1 METQNLLQEVLA
13 GNNTVRQR
21 AEGELNTRRQAN
33 PGALLQL
40 FVQNLRNESE
50 DVAQIACVLFKKYFL
65 DNTEGVQPDDY
76 EQMKKAVLESLDFSA
91 QSLLTLK
98 RKADLLAKIFKL
110 QEQSEQLLKLLVEWA
125 QSADVKSKQFALY
138 TFEKMTE
145 CHLTQEQLTAHKDG
159 FYSIFEQN
167 MRETE
172 KIETRVAALKATACF
187 LQSLGDEQILATFK
201 SLQKPMLAIIVD
213 SFKAGEEH
221 GCQALEKFVDLTQM
235 HPQFWKDA
243 QPDAGKEEVLSMIVQ
258 IISDLVRVKDFEP
271 GTRAQATE
279 VVLNL
284 TEQMPAMM
292 RKIGEMKTEFFPALV
307 QLVTECELDMETWAA
322 STEDELGTGSDAYS
336 AGVGAIARLSLHMK
350 EKFTLEAADEP
361 VAAKNQDGV
370 EEERP
375 ALIQTCL
382 AHADWNVRQA
392 GYMTFGLIAE
402 ACKDKLKSNM
412 EEAMTKVCLGMQDDH
427 VRVKYA
433 RLSALAHITMQLS
446 PQIQFKFHAEVVPA
460 LLQIVKTEQTM
471 KVKTQA
477 LFCLFHFTKGLIQ
490 EDDTEIHD
498 TKKSSD
504 IMQAYADDLCQA
516 LIDNLT
522 LSVK

>member
-243 QPDAGKEEVLSMIVQ
+243 A
-258 IISDLVRVKDFEP
+258 
-271 GTRAQATE
+271 
-279 VVLNL
+279 
-284 TEQMPAMM
+284 
-292 RKIGEMKTEFFPALV
+292 
-307 QLVTECELDMETWAA
+307 
-322 STEDELGTGSDAYS
+322 
-336 AGVGAIARLSLHMK
+336 
-350 EKFTLEAADEP
+350 
-361 VAAKNQDGV
+361 
-370 EEERP
+370 
-375 ALIQTCL
+375 
-382 AHADWNVRQA
+382 
-392 GYMTFGLIAE
+392 
-402 ACKDKLKSNM
+402 
-412 EEAMTKVCLGMQDDH
+412 
-427 VRVKYA
+427 
-433 RLSALAHITMQLS
+433 
-446 PQIQFKFHAEVVPA
+446 
-460 LLQIVKTEQTM
+460 
-471 KVKTQA
+471 
-477 LFCLFHFTKGLIQ
+477 
-490 EDDTEIHD
+490 
-498 TKKSSD
+498 
-504 IMQAYADDLCQA
+504 
-516 LIDNLT
+516 
-522 LSVK
+522 